1 MQDAIHTR
9 ICNMPEVL
17 IRVFENMQRCVN
29 LCRDG
34 EGRHLQQLL
43 QVLQKTVFVQ
53 IVINK

>member
-34 EGRHLQQLL
+34 EGQHLQQLL
-43 QVLQKTVFVQ
+43 QVLQKTVFV
-53 IVINK
+53 